1 MYKLGN
7 LAIICAERGDVSLTI
22 SKGVITLDVLGK
34 RIVIDWRDDNEIDK
48 MIYELNHGSFKN

>member
-22 SKGVITLDVLGK
+22 SKGVITLDIHEK
-34 RIVIDWRDDNEIDK
+34 RIDMDWSFPIKSQMINENK
-48 MIYELNHGSFKN
+48 FW